1 MIHRETLEAFTETE
15 FLRAGDEESTLF
27 YVPRFTTAL
36 VPALRKAV
44 KETATAIIYSWQPET
59 LRQHI
64 RAGHVQHEAI
74 PESLARRFGMKA

>member
-1 MIHRETLEAFTETE
+1 MIHRETLTAYTEADFLLTADDETA
-15 FLRAGDEESTLF
+15 LI
-27 YVPRFTTAL
+27 YVPRFSKAL

-44 KETATAIIYSWQPET
+44 NEYSAAIIYSWQPEA

-74 PESLARRFGMKA
+74 PESLARRFGLKG